1 MISEEKNGIN
11 EEMVQRVISG
21 KIDTGG
27 LLKQKKKNYN
37 EIAVNKLLDVLRKD
51 EPEKGETTADE
62 LIEDDEDDDW
72 IGGGDEPAPETQ
84 PVEEAKPLVETVKPD
99 ETPEPT
105 PIVQEEVKEEV
116 VEAPSLDKKEIS
128 TEADTKIVL
137 DDFLPTQG
145 KYPPHIKPSV
155 LNKIPIDQTYTG
167 VHVDHGRLSTSVI
180 FEKNGVKTLVNY
192 EFHSADNRYL
202 DPSEEKTELIEACR
216 TMMENLEDKLSDQSD
231 IYGSALNSVQKRDTI
246 TLTIDNSRVLFKLV
260 DIPKENQKE
269 KKQIIEWTVKKELPF
284 QLEDSTLSY
293 ISAKGNTYHVGIA
306 ENDPLNNI
314 NDCGKELE
322 WGFRAWYPLAQS
334 IHKAYVWNYPEHRK
348 KDALILHIGEKNSL
362 ILGCSKTN
370 IKIIKPLFIG
380 VQSLT
385 DSIRDNGLPITDW
398 SDRKDFQ
405 VPETFLR
412 SMGLKVEPGIHDDIF
427 RPVFDSWRQEID
439 RTVNGIRKEYKI
451 SDETEI
457 LLSGS
462 AGEISFLDKFIEGS
476 MGLTTAF
483 LNPLRNLALP
493 DEIDRDSFD
502 IHPTALTPSIGSALH
517 LNNSVNIMPK
527 ELKQDVA
534 LRWVNRA
541 GLVSAA
547 AALVLFFGMS
557 ISTKL
562 SLDSLKAELIPI
574 KQENDDLSY
583 VQGEHTSL
591 QQNKTSVEEQ
601 MVELS
606 YDIEYFNR
614 ILAINKFLSF
624 YTPKEIIIDELNF
637 QQGWEVKGYKK
648 IGRDIIKVVK
658 KEDEHLRMVRLAG
671 NVNSNPIL
679 LDDHFNNFVSSL
691 EESGL
696 FQNIEVMSESS
707 KIGLGSDNLQF
718 ELKCVI

>member
-1 MISEEKNGIN
+1 
-11 EEMVQRVISG
+11 
-21 KIDTGG
+21 
-27 LLKQKKKNYN
+27 
-37 EIAVNKLLDVLRKD
+37 LLDVLRKD

-72 IGGGDEPAPETQ
+72 IGGGDEPAQETQ
-84 PVEEAKPLVETVKPD
+84 PVEEDKPLVETVKPD

-105 PIVQEEVKEEV
+105 PIAQEEVKEEV

-216 TMMENLEDKLSDQSD
+216 TMMENIEDKLSDQSD

-269 KKQIIEWTVKKELPF
+269 KKQIIEWTVKKNLPF

-306 ENDPLNNI
+306 ENEPLNNI

-334 IHKAYVWNYPEHRK
+334 IHKAYIWNYPEHRK

-398 SDRKDFQ
+398 SERKDFQ